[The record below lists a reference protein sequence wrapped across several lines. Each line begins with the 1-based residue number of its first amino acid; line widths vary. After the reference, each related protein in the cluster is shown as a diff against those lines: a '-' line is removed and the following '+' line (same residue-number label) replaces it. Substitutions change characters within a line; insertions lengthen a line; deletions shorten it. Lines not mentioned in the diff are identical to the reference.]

1 MLWTLVR
8 LRRLALLL
16 LAVMLLGALAPTLSR
31 AQAWAQDRSASW
43 VEVCTTEGLQSFRV
57 SSALGEATTDTPF
70 EGRHSDLLSLD
81 HCGWCILSGERLVPP
96 TQHTPWPL
104 LHPAPQRLA
113 LGPTAQTPSASAWTV
128 QSRGPPSPV

>member
-1 MLWTLVR
+1 MTWKLDR
-8 LRRLALLL
+8 LRRFALLM

-43 VEVCTTEGLQSFRV
+43 IEVCTTEGMQSVRA
-57 SSALGEATTDTPF
+57 SLTLTEATTDAPL
-70 EGRHSDLLSLD
+70 EGRTSDPLTLD

-96 TQHTPWPL
+96 TQHAPWQVVPPTPL
-104 LHPAPQRLA
+104 RLA
-113 LGPTAQTPSASAWTV
+113 LAPTAQPPTASPWTV

>member
-1 MLWTLVR
+1 MTWTLVR
-8 LRRLALLL
+8 LRRFALLM

-43 VEVCTTEGLQSFRV
+43 VEVCTTEGMQSVRV
-57 SSALGEATTDTPF
+57 SLTLTEATTDAPP
-70 EGRHSDLLSLD
+70 EGRTSDPLTLD

-96 TQHTPWPL
+96 TQHAPWQVVTPASL
-104 LHPAPQRLA
+104 QRALA
-113 LGPTAQTPSASAWTV
+113 PTAQPPTPSPWTV

>member
-1 MLWTLVR
+1 MTWKLDR
-8 LRRLALLL
+8 LRWLALLR

-43 VEVCTTEGLQSFRV
+43 IEVCTTEGMQSVRA
-57 SSALGEATTDTPF
+57 SLTLTEATTDAPL
-70 EGRHSDLLSLD
+70 EGRTSDPLTLD

-96 TQHTPWPL
+96 TQHAPWQVVPPTPL
-104 LHPAPQRLA
+104 RLA
-113 LGPTAQTPSASAWTV
+113 LAPTAQLPTASLWTV